1 MNSRKQFPLAVKAV
15 LIDLDGTLLDTI
27 HDLAEAAN
35 QMRLA
40 LGMDILPVARIKTFV
55 GKGIV
60 NMVQRSLTDSEAID
74 PKPALLERALVEYER
89 QYMAVLTR
97 EVLHFPGV
105 EEGMR
110 LLHEAGFLLACVTNK
125 AERFT
130 RPLLEASGLAHYF
143 SLVVSGDTTA
153 KRKPD
158 PMPLFH
164 AAEQFGIAPQEMVL
178 IGDSVND
185 FDAARAAGC
194 HVFIV
199 PYGYNEGRDPAALDA
214 DAIVPGLVEA
224 AKLLKNS
231 GYKRDIDR
239 ASPCSTAQ

>member
-1 MNSRKQFPLAVKAV
+1 MLSEKNPLGVKAV

-35 QMRLA
+35 QMRMA
-40 LGMDILPVARIKTFV
+40 LGMGTLPVERIKSFV

-60 NMVQRSLTDSEAID
+60 NLVKRTLTNSQEID
-74 PKPALLERALVEYER
+74 PEPALLERASAEYER

-97 EVLHFPGV
+97 DVLHFPGV
-105 EEGMR
+105 EEGVR
-110 LLHEAGFLLACVTNK
+110 LMQEAGFYLACVTNK

-130 RPLLEASGLAHYF
+130 LPLLAASGLRPAF
-143 SLVVSGDTTA
+143 DLVVSGDTTV
-153 KRKPD
+153 KKKPD
-158 PMPLFH
+158 PEPLLY
-164 AAEQFGIAPQEMVL
+164 AAEKFGVTPQEMVL

-185 FDAARAAGC
+185 FQAARAAGC

-199 PYGYNEGRDPAALDA
+199 PYGYNEGHDATLLPA

-224 AKLLKNS
+224 AKLLKNT
-231 GYKRDIDR
+231 GRKRGISR
-239 ASPCSTAQ
+239 AQQQSTP

>member
-1 MNSRKQFPLAVKAV
+1 MLSEKNPLGVKAV

-35 QMRLA
+35 QMRMA
-40 LGMDILPVARIKTFV
+40 LGMGTLPVARIKSFV

-60 NMVQRSLTDSEAID
+60 NLVKRTLTNSQEID
-74 PKPALLERALVEYER
+74 PEPALLERASAEYER

-97 EVLHFPGV
+97 DVLHFPGV
-105 EEGMR
+105 EEGVR
-110 LLHEAGFLLACVTNK
+110 LMQEAGFYLACVTNK

-130 RPLLEASGLAHYF
+130 LPLLAASGLRPAF
-143 SLVVSGDTTA
+143 DLVVSGDTTV
-153 KRKPD
+153 KKKPD
-158 PMPLFH
+158 PEPLLY
-164 AAEQFGIAPQEMVL
+164 AAEKFGVTPQEMVL

-185 FDAARAAGC
+185 FQAARAAGC

-199 PYGYNEGRDPAALDA
+199 PYGYNEGHDATLLPA

-224 AKLLKNS
+224 AKLLKNT
-231 GYKRDIDR
+231 GTKRGTSR
-239 ASPCSTAQ
+239 AQQQSTP

>member
-1 MNSRKQFPLAVKAV
+1 MNAQKDFPLPVKAV

-40 LGMDILPVARIKTFV
+40 LGMDALPVERIKTFV
-55 GKGIV
+55 GKGIINLV
-60 NMVQRSLTDSEAID
+60 KRSLTNSHEID
-74 PKPALLERALVEYER
+74 PHPVLLDQALAEYDL

-97 EVLHFPGV
+97 DVLHFPGV
-105 EEGMR
+105 REGMR
-110 LLHEAGFLLACVTNK
+110 RLHDDGYLLACVTNK

-130 RPLLEASGLAHYF
+130 LPLLEASGLAPYF
-143 SLVVSGDTTA
+143 DLVISGDTTV
-153 KRKPD
+153 KKKPD
-158 PMPLFH
+158 PMPLLY
-164 AAEQFGIAPQEMVL
+164 AAEKFGIGVQEMVL

-185 FDAARAAGC
+185 FQAARAAGC

-199 PYGYNEGRDPAALDA
+199 PYGYNEGRDASELTA

-224 AKLLKNS
+224 ADLLKNTNEKRGPSRAEQRS
-231 GYKRDIDR
+231 GT
-239 ASPCSTAQ
+239 S

>member
-1 MNSRKQFPLAVKAV
+1 MLSEKNPLGVKAV

-35 QMRLA
+35 QMRMA
-40 LGMDILPVARIKTFV
+40 LGMGTLPVARIKSFV

-60 NMVQRSLTDSEAID
+60 NLVKRTLTNSQEID
-74 PKPALLERALVEYER
+74 PEPALLERASAEYER

-97 EVLHFPGV
+97 DVLHFPGV
-105 EEGMR
+105 EEGVR
-110 LLHEAGFLLACVTNK
+110 LMQEAGFYLACVTNK

-130 RPLLEASGLAHYF
+130 LPLLAASGLRPAF
-143 SLVVSGDTTA
+143 DLVVSGDTTV
-153 KRKPD
+153 KKKPD
-158 PMPLFH
+158 PEPLLY
-164 AAEQFGIAPQEMVL
+164 AAEKFGVTPQEMVL

-185 FDAARAAGC
+185 FQAARAAGC

-199 PYGYNEGRDPAALDA
+199 PYGYNEGHDATLLPA

-224 AKLLKNS
+224 AKLLKNT
-231 GYKRDIDR
+231 GRKRGISR
-239 ASPCSTAQ
+239 AQQQSTP

>member
-1 MNSRKQFPLAVKAV
+1 MLSEKNPLGVKAV

-35 QMRLA
+35 QMRMA
-40 LGMDILPVARIKTFV
+40 LGMGTLPVERIKSFV

-60 NMVQRSLTDSEAID
+60 NLVKRTLTNSQEID
-74 PKPALLERALVEYER
+74 PEPALLERASAEYER

-97 EVLHFPGV
+97 DVLHFPGV
-105 EEGMR
+105 EEGVR
-110 LLHEAGFLLACVTNK
+110 LMQEAGFYLACVTNK

-130 RPLLEASGLAHYF
+130 LPLLAASGLRPAF
-143 SLVVSGDTTA
+143 DLVVSGDTTVR
-153 KRKPD
+153 KKPD
-158 PMPLFH
+158 PEPLLY
-164 AAEQFGIAPQEMVL
+164 AAEKFGITPQEMVL

-185 FDAARAAGC
+185 FQAARAAGC

-199 PYGYNEGRDPAALDA
+199 PYGYNEGHDATLLPA

-224 AKLLKNS
+224 AKLLKNT
-231 GYKRDIDR
+231 GTKRGTSR
-239 ASPCSTAQ
+239 AQQQSTP

>member
-1 MNSRKQFPLAVKAV
+1 MTMQFPLEVKAV

-35 QMRLA
+35 RMRLA
-40 LGMDILPVARIKTFV
+40 LGMETLPVERIKTFV

-60 NMVQRSLTDSEAID
+60 NLVKRTLTNSQEID
-74 PKPALLERALVEYER
+74 PDPALLEQASAEYER

-97 EVLHFPGV
+97 DVLHFPGV
-105 EEGMR
+105 EEGIRMMR
-110 LLHEAGFLLACVTNK
+110 EAGFYLACVTNK

-130 RPLLEASGLAHYF
+130 LPLLAASGLRPAF
-143 SLVVSGDTTA
+143 DLVVSGDTTE
-153 KRKPD
+153 KKKPD
-158 PMPLFH
+158 PEPLLY
-164 AAEQFGIAPQEMVL
+164 AAEKFGVPPREMVL

-185 FDAARAAGC
+185 FQAARAAGC

-199 PYGYNEGRDPAALDA
+199 PYGYNEGYDATRLAA

-224 AKLLKNS
+224 AKLLKNT
-231 GYKRDIDR
+231 GTKRDNR
-239 ASPCSTAQ
+239 HAQPC

>member
-1 MNSRKQFPLAVKAV
+1 MLSEKNPLGVKAV

-35 QMRLA
+35 RMRLA
-40 LGMDILPVARIKTFV
+40 LGMDTLPVERIKSFI

-60 NMVQRSLTDSEAID
+60 NLVKRTLTDSQEID
-74 PKPALLERALVEYER
+74 PEPALLERASAEYER

-97 EVLHFPGV
+97 DVLHFPGV
-105 EEGMR
+105 EEGVRMMQ
-110 LLHEAGFLLACVTNK
+110 EAGFYLACVTNK

-130 RPLLEASGLAHYF
+130 LPLLAASGLRPAF
-143 SLVVSGDTTA
+143 DLVVSGDTTV
-153 KRKPD
+153 KKKPD
-158 PMPLFH
+158 PEPLLY
-164 AAEQFGIAPQEMVL
+164 AAEKFGVTPQEMVL

-185 FDAARAAGC
+185 FQAARAAGC

-199 PYGYNEGRDPAALDA
+199 PYGYNEGHDATLLPA

-224 AKLLKNS
+224 AKLLKNT
-231 GYKRDIDR
+231 GTKRGISR
-239 ASPCSTAQ
+239 AQQQSTL